1 MEQTKQKSR
10 KWLRWVGLVGLVVV
24 LYQSLNIGLALFK
37 EFSGALLL
45 YTFEVILMVLLVQ
58 ISYSLMKRGKDER

>member
-58 ISYSLMKRGKDER
+58 ISYSILKGGR